1 MGSGP
6 AKMGSGIV
14 LPLVAF
20 VRLLQLLRLR
30 RRERDELAI
39 EVVLLRHELAVLRCQ
54 MGRP

>member
-39 EVVLLRHELAVLRCQ
+39 EVVLLRHELAVLRRQ